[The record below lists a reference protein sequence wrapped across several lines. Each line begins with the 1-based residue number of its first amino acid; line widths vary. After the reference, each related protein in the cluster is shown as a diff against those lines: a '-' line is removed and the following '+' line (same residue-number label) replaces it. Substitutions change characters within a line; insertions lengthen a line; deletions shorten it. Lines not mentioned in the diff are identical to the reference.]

1 MDDCWPQE
9 GGNKVRRTTL
19 LMLALMAA
27 VLVMASGVA
36 LAKNIAGTERG
47 EKIVGTKYADHIN
60 SWGATTWFWVI
71 GAPTRYAVV
80 TTTISNTVV
89 GATTPST
96 VRVASGI
103 WSMAAKALT
112 RAMLTPRTG

>member
-60 SWGATTWFWVI
+60 SWG
-71 GAPTRYAVV
+71 GDDVV
-80 TTTISNTVV
+80 YSEGGFRDLVYGGKDTDTCYVDSKDRLK
-89 GATTPST
+89 GCE
-96 VRVASGI
+96 R
-103 WSMAAKALT
+103 K
-112 RAMLTPRTG
+112 R